1 MYRLPFRHFLL
12 ALGLSVTLTACDRA
26 AEADAQ
32 QQESSGAAKSVLT
45 GEIDRTFAGT
55 AMPSA
60 QLTHTDGSTLDLASL
75 KGEPVLVNLW
85 ATWCAPCV
93 LEMPMLD
100 NLADELGG
108 DVRVLTVSQDLTG
121 EEAVAPFF
129 AKYNFVNLQPWMDRQ
144 NVLGFGFGGDS
155 LPTTVLYN
163 AAGEEVFRVA
173 GGYEWDSE
181 EAQAQ
186 IKEALAD

>member
-129 AKYNFVNLQPWMDRQ
+129 AK
-144 NVLGFGFGGDS
+144 
-155 LPTTVLYN
+155 
-163 AAGEEVFRVA
+163 
-173 GGYEWDSE
+173 
-181 EAQAQ
+181 
-186 IKEALAD
+186 